1 VKLANETKVGV
12 LGVIV
17 ITLLV
22 LGFNFLKGKKIFSDT
37 MTIYAKYSN
46 IQGLTS
52 SNPIII
58 NGLQVGIVSDIST
71 DKNMKEI
78 LVTISIQ
85 KDINIPSNSLA
96 SITPN
101 PLTVTKMEIK
111 LGDNNTYLKN
121 GDTLLTSLSEGFM
134 EGIINS
140 KVDPILNS
148 VNQSVHSIDSLLNNV
163 NSLFDNNNKKNISST
178 LENLNDATASLQM
191 ILDKKGPL
199 TNTLT
204 NAEKFTGNLNAN
216 NKKIDSIL
224 ISLNTTATHLSQ
236 LDLEKTLTSLQLTIN
251 SLKQTVE
258 KLNSKEG
265 SVGLLMNDPSLY
277 KNLNATANKI
287 NVLLDDIR
295 VHPKRYVS
303 VSMFGKKE
311 KEAPLQTPLP
321 DTLDAPYINK

>member
-1 VKLANETKVGV
+1 MKLTNETKVGV

-22 LGFNFLKGKKIFSDT
+22 LGFNFLKGKKLFSDT

-46 IQGLTS
+46 IQGLTT
-52 SNPIII
+52 SNPVII
-58 NGLQVGIVSDIST
+58 NGLQVGIVSDISN
-71 DKNMKEI
+71 DKNLKEI
-78 LVTISIQ
+78 LVVISIQ

-121 GDTLLTSLSEGFM
+121 GDTVLTSTSEGFL
-134 EGIINS
+134 EGMINS
-140 KVDPILNS
+140 KVDPILS
-148 VNQSVHSIDSLLNNV
+148 AVNKSVHSIDSLLNNV
-163 NSLFDNNNKKNISST
+163 NSLFDNNNKKNISSS
-178 LENLNDATASLQM
+178 LENLNNATASLQM
-191 ILDKKGPL
+191 LLDKKGPL

-224 ISLNTTATHLSQ
+224 NSLNTTATHLSE

-321 DTLDAPYINK
+321 DTLNAPYINK

>member
-1 VKLANETKVGV
+1 MKLTNETKVGV
-12 LGVIV
+12 LGAIV
-17 ITLLV
+17 ITLLI
-22 LGFNFLKGKKIFSDT
+22 LGFNFLKGKKMFSKN
-37 MTIYAKYSN
+37 MTIYAKYTN
-46 IQGLTS
+46 VQGLTS
-52 SNPIII
+52 SNPVII

-96 SITPN
+96 SVSPN

-121 GDTLLTSLSEGFM
+121 GDTLLSAASEGFLDGM
-134 EGIINS
+134 INS
-140 KVDPILNS
+140 KIDPILNT
-148 VNQSVHSIDSLLNNV
+148 VNKSVHSIDSLLNNV
-163 NSLFDNNNKKNISST
+163 NSLFDNNNKQNISAS
-178 LENLNDATASLQM
+178 LENLNHATASLQM
-191 ILDKKGPL
+191 LLDKKGPL
-199 TNTLT
+199 TNTIT
-204 NAEKFTGNLNAN
+204 NAEKFTGNLTAN

-224 ISLNTTATHLSQ
+224 NNLNTTTSHLSE

-277 KNLNATANKI
+277 KNLNSTANKI

-295 VHPKRYVS
+295 MHPKRYVS

-311 KEAPLQTPLP
+311 KQTPLLSPLP
-321 DTLDAPYINK
+321 DTSNAPYLNK

>member
-1 VKLANETKVGV
+1 MKLTNETKVGV

-17 ITLLV
+17 IVLLV
-22 LGFNFLKGKKIFSDT
+22 LGFNFLKGKKLFSDS

-46 IQGLTS
+46 VQGLTT
-52 SNPIII
+52 SNPVLI
-58 NGLQVGIVSDIST
+58 NGLQVGIVSDISN

-78 LVTISIQ
+78 LVAISIHR
-85 KDINIPSNSLA
+85 DINIPSNSIA

-101 PLTVTKMEIK
+101 PLSVTKLEIK
-111 LGDNNTYLKN
+111 LGDNNNYLKN
-121 GDTLLTSLSEGFM
+121 GDTLLTTTSEGFM

-148 VNQSVHSIDSLLNNV
+148 VNKSVNAIDSLLNNV
-163 NSLFDNNNKKNISST
+163 NSLFDNNNKKNISAS
-178 LENLNDATASLQM
+178 LENLNNATASLQTL
-191 ILDKKGPL
+191 LDKKGPL

-224 ISLNTTATHLSQ
+224 NSLNTTATHLSE

-295 VHPKRYVS
+295 IHPKRYVS

-311 KEAPLQTPLP
+311 KEAPLQTALP
-321 DTLDAPYINK
+321 DTLNAPYINK

>member
-1 VKLANETKVGV
+1 MKLSNETKVGV

-17 ITLLV
+17 ITLLI
-22 LGFNFLKGKKIFSDT
+22 LGFNFLKGKKLFSNS
-37 MTIYAKYSN
+37 MTIYAKYTN
-46 IQGLTS
+46 IQGLTA
-52 SNPIII
+52 SNPVMI
-58 NGLQVGIVSDIST
+58 NGLQVGTVSDISN

-78 LVTISIQ
+78 LVVISIH
-85 KDINIPSNSLA
+85 KDINIPSNSIA
-96 SITPN
+96 SISPN
-101 PLTVTKMEIK
+101 PLTITKIEIK

-121 GDTLLTSLSEGFM
+121 GDTILTTPSDGFIEGM
-134 EGIINS
+134 INS

-148 VNQSVHSIDSLLNNV
+148 VNKAIHSIDSLLNNV
-163 NSLFDNNNKKNISST
+163 NSLFDNNNKKNISTS
-178 LENLNDATASLQM
+178 LENLNNATASLQM
-191 ILDKKGPL
+191 LLDKKGPL

-204 NAEKFTGNLNAN
+204 NAEKFTSNLNAN

-224 ISLNTTATHLSQ
+224 NSLNKTATNLSE

-265 SVGLLMNDPSLY
+265 SVGLLLNDPSLY

-311 KEAPLQTPLP
+311 KEAPLQSPLP
-321 DTLDAPYINK
+321 DTSNAPYLNK